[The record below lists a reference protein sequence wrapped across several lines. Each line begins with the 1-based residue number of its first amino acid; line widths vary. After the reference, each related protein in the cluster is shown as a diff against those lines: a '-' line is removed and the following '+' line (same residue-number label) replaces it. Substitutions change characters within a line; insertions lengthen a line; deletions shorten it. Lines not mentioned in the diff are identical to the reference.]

1 MKELNAKNKF
11 GHKLGCGGYKDA
23 MPKWEKKEQE
33 LHEAG
38 IPDPMKVARC
48 TPETGFGVVPVQM
61 TADD

>member
-1 MKELNAKNKF
+1 
-11 GHKLGCGGYKDA
+11 